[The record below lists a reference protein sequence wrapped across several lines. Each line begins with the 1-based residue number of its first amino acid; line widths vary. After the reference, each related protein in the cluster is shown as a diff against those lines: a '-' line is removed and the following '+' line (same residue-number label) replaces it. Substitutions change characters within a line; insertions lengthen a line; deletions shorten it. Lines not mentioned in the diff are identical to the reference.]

1 MNNKKYKYIQ
11 KGFSLLEMVIVIAL
25 IGIAMAIV
33 MPSRKKSDRK
43 IVPLFTQNLNTLLRK
58 AYLSALEH
66 TQAQKIYFD
75 IKRGRVE
82 VQQETDKKEWITH
95 NSLFVS
101 IPQQIEFR
109 NFYIAT
115 KQGKKDQLRQET
127 NDVWFFITSDGIA
140 QEVVLNIVDITEKA
154 AIPEAGLVLNPITL
168 IFNVHDEFKK
178 L

>member
-1 MNNKKYKYIQ
+1 MNNK
-11 KGFSLLEMVIVIAL
+11 KGFSLLEMVVVIAL
-25 IGIAMAIV
+25 IGIAMAII
-33 MPSRKKSDRK
+33 MPSRRKSGQR
-43 IVPLFTQNLNTLLRK
+43 IAPLFAQNLNILLRK

-66 TQAQKIYFD
+66 AQAQKIYFD

-82 VQQETDKKEWITH
+82 VQQETDKKEWSTH
-95 NSLFVS
+95 DSLCMA
-101 IPQQIEFR
+101 IPSQIEFR

-140 QEVVLNIVDITEKA
+140 QEVVINIVDTTEKA
-154 AIPEAGLVLNPITL
+154 AMPEAGLVLNPLTL
-168 IFNVHDEFKK
+168 IFKVNDEFKK